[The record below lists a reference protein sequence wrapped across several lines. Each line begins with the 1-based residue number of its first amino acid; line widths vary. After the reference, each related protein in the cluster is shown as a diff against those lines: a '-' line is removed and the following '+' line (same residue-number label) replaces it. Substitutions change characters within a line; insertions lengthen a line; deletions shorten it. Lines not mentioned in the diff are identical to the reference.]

1 MSAKWK
7 IVLVIWVIAALL
19 AVGVMVGPAEAQ
31 KDNPTPPPSE
41 KMSTAAGREAAAK
54 QWLLLM
60 DRDKDGRVS
69 KKEWMGFMEEEFD
82 RLDTDKDGYLDPKDL
97 EKSRLRLVPPS
108 KEVLI
113 KHRL

>member
-1 MSAKWK
+1 MSAKCK

-19 AVGVMVGPAEAQ
+19 AVGVMVGTAAAQ
-31 KDNPTPPPSE
+31 KDNPSPPPSE
-41 KMSTAAGREAAAK
+41 KMSTASASREAAAK

-60 DRDKDGRVS
+60 DKDKDGRVS

-97 EKSRLRLVPPS
+97 EKSRLRFVPPS
-108 KEVLI
+108 KVG
-113 KHRL
+113 K